1 MRLKDDVEDFLDKQI
16 KENGEAT
23 ARTYKRKIDS
33 FYEYLTLELKTDNA
47 NYMKVL
53 SDLSLEDLLQSA
65 EYYVQA
71 GNIKSRATVDI
82 FYTVLGNFYKYLND
96 KYGLKNEYFQNIDK
110 TNDLKIQF
118 ENKIRELG
126 LKDSEQQIPIDNY
139 MAKKVLRFCDNT
151 IDGVQITE
159 VLKRKKG
166 AYSNYISAIIVKL
179 VLLYGLK
186 NDTIRSIGIEDYDEP
201 LNSLII
207 NNYRIKLPDKLAI
220 QMKQYKKIREMYL
233 AQFNITSEK
242 LFFDDVN
249 IDKRLDNTKMFVV
262 LNSTMGNT
270 QAGSVAKY
278 AIKQMLIDGV
288 PVHIIR
294 EFTGYKMDVINH
306 CQDLID
312 EERGVI
318 LIKDKCRILDS
329 AIRMSDLFDDM

>member
-1 MRLKDDVEDFLDKQI
+1 MNLKDVIEDFLDKQR

-33 FYEYLTLELKTDNA
+33 FYEYLTLELKADYA
-47 NYMKVL
+47 NYMKIL
-53 SDLSLEDLLQSA
+53 ADLSLEDLLRSV

-71 GNIKSRATVDI
+71 GNIKSRSTVDI
-82 FYTVLGNFYKYLND
+82 FYAVLGNFYKYLND
-96 KYGLKNEYFQNIDK
+96 KYGLKNEYFQKIDK
-110 TNDLKIQF
+110 MNNLKIEF

-126 LKDSEQQIPIDNY
+126 LKDSEQQIPIDNH
-139 MAKKVLRFCDNT
+139 MAKKVLRFCDDT
-151 IDGVQITE
+151 IDSIQITE
-159 VLKRKKG
+159 VLEKKRG
-166 AYSNYISAIIVKL
+166 IYSNYISAIIVKL

-186 NDTIRSIGIEDYDEP
+186 NDTIRSIKIEDYDEP

-220 QMKQYKKIREMYL
+220 QMKQYKKVRKMYL
-233 AQFNITSEK
+233 DQFNITSVK

-278 AIKQMLIDGV
+278 AIKQMLINGI
-288 PVHIIR
+288 PVHIVR